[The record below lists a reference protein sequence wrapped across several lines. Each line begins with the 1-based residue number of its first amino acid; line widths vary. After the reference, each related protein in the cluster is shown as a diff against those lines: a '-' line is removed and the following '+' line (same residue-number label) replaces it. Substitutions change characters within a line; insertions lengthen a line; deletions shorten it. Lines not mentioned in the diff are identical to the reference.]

1 MKIFSLGAH
10 RLPDFLYPL
19 SMSEIEDPTPSLFG
33 NGFDS
38 LAFYGNQAIV
48 TSKVIDDITAFFI
61 KDPRIA
67 SISFSDNLDTSDFRF
82 VKSQALPLN
91 NLFLNKKL
99 YDLVG
104 PVVPSSNTA
113 KNIHQWCAEASS
125 RGLFHYSLVSSESR
139 SSIEL
144 DSDQTQASIGD
155 RNHDFSVV
163 DSSTSSWPL
172 SMTVLVDCEWIREN
186 QTGSQV
192 ALISLITELAAHKR
206 ISKVGLINWP
216 QETPP
221 YASHVFDLDNV
232 QVVDHHDDFSSDI
245 FWRPYQPSMDLDFL
259 DLSIKSKRLVIT
271 FLDSISYNNK
281 SYFESEVAWKYYRE
295 QFRIAALVSD
305 MLVCISQDVKIQLMD
320 DISNI
325 DPIRMRVAE
334 LGTDHMDIQ
343 NVDDEL
349 YNEQV
354 RNLKDNSF
362 VLILGSKYKHKNVD
376 FGIKVVS
383 EARRRGS
390 MLSLVIVG
398 LETGTET
405 YLKDDADSNWVTN
418 LEHVDTDT
426 RNWLIRNASAV
437 LYPTS
442 AEGFG
447 LVPFEAAR
455 FNTPIVATR
464 FGPMSE
470 FLHPTHSTGSWDIDE
485 YVSLLIS
492 LTSSDDAAAKQ
503 INHINSIGEK
513 LTWAGSTEKLVNSFA
528 AAMHLPQIPA
538 RQVGSILSNRVDK
551 ESRNGAEMQNNL
563 EELLESETSLNL
575 NLQSSLSWRIT
586 APIRALHRLVTRR

>member
-1 MKIFSLGAH
+1 
-10 RLPDFLYPL
+10 
-19 SMSEIEDPTPSLFG
+19 MSEIENPTPSLLG

-38 LAFYGNQAIV
+38 FAFYGNQAIV
-48 TSKVIDDITAFFI
+48 TSRIIDDITAFFI

-67 SISFSDNLDTSDFRF
+67 SVSFSDNLDTSDFRF
-82 VKSQALPLN
+82 VKSQAPPLN

-155 RNHDFSVV
+155 RSHDVSVV
-163 DSSTSSWPL
+163 DSSARTLPL

-192 ALISLITELAAHKR
+192 ATISLITELAAHKR

-245 FWRPYQPSMDLDFL
+245 FWRPYQPSMDLNFL
-259 DLSIKSKRLVIT
+259 DLSSKSNRLVIT
-271 FLDSISYNNK
+271 FLDSISYNNE
-281 SYFESEVAWKYYRE
+281 SYFQSEADWKYY
-295 QFRIAALVSD
+295 QDLFHISALVSD
-305 MLVCISQDVKIQLMD
+305 MVVCISEDVKIQLMG

-325 DPIRMRVAE
+325 DANRIRVSE
-334 LGTDHMDIQ
+334 LGTDHSEFQ
-343 NVDDEL
+343 DDENKL
-349 YNEQV
+349 YNEEV
-354 RNLKDNSF
+354 RNLKDKSF
-362 VLILGSKYKHKNVD
+362 VLILGSKFKHKNVD

-390 MLSLVIVG
+390 MLSLVIAG
-398 LETGTET
+398 LETET
-405 YLKDDADSNWVTN
+405 DTNSKDGGNPNWVTN
-418 LEHVDTDT
+418 LEHVNSDT

-455 FNTPIVATR
+455 FKTPIIATR
-464 FGPMSE
+464 FGPMME
-470 FLHPTHSTGSWDIDE
+470 FLHPTYSTESWGLDD

-492 LTSSDDAAAKQ
+492 LTGSDEAATTQ

-513 LTWAGSTEKLVNSFA
+513 LTWADSTEKLVNSFVA
-528 AAMHLPQIPA
+528 ALQLPQIPA
-538 RQVGSILSNRVDK
+538 RQVGGILSNRLNQEINK
-551 ESRNGAEMQNNL
+551 SAELQSNL
-563 EELLESETSLNL
+563 ASEAALNL
-575 NLQSSLSWRIT
+575 SLRSSLSWRIT
-586 APIRALHRLVTRR
+586 APIRSLHRLFTRR